1 MQAQNRLISVPTR
14 QLALGAA
21 LVLAIALLVIVLFAT
36 RQHNLPAS
44 SSTSSH
50 VAVLSAAPDNQAP
63 DAKERNDIY
72 SRALA
77 QRFSNQSPDAQER
90 NEKLS
95 GR

>member
-21 LVLAIALLVIVLFAT
+21 LVLAVALLGLVLFAS
-36 RQHNLPAS
+36 RQHNAPAS
-44 SSTSSH
+44 TTGAH
-50 VAVLSAAPDNQAP
+50 VAVLSTASDNQAP

-77 QRFSNQSPDAQER
+77 QRFSNQSPDARER

-95 GR
+95 GH

>member
-21 LVLAIALLVIVLFAT
+21 LVLAVALLVLVLVAS
-36 RQHNLPAS
+36 RQHNVPAP
-44 SSTSSH
+44 STSSH

-90 NEKLS
+90 NQKLS

>member
-1 MQAQNRLISVPTR
+1 MLAQNRLISVPTR
-14 QLALGAA
+14 QVALGAA
-21 LVLAIALLVIVLFAT
+21 LVLAVALLVLVLFAS
-36 RQHNLPAS
+36 RQHNTPAS
-44 SSTSSH
+44 TTSSH
-50 VAVLSAAPDNQAP
+50 VGVSSTAPDNQAP

-90 NEKLS
+90 NGKLS